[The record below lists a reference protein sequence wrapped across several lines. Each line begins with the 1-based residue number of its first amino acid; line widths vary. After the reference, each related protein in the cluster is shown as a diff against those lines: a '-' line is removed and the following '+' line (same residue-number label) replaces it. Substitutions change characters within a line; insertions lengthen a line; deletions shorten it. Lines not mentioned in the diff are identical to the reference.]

1 VFFSPRYLRYNPV
14 SGDGL
19 TGKRGADV
27 YIRVP
32 LGTVVTEQLSSTL
45 QDFIVR
51 MLFLMPS
58 NVVMILSTNVDVD
71 VDVNHSAHTLHS
83 CLTKLTII

>member
-1 VFFSPRYLRYNPV
+1 
-14 SGDGL
+14 
-19 TGKRGADV
+19 
-27 YIRVP
+27 VP

-58 NVVMILSTNVDVD
+58 LVVMSLSTNVDVD

-83 CLTKLTII
+83 YLTKLTII